1 MNRRIV
7 AVRTFLV
14 LGGSVSS
21 KTEADDAT
29 TLNGLSIV
37 IIVETKRAN
46 AVLNFMVEG
55 GTVEENE

>member
-1 MNRRIV
+1 MDTII
-7 AVRTFLV
+7 AIPTFFD
-14 LGGSVSS
+14 LGGSASS